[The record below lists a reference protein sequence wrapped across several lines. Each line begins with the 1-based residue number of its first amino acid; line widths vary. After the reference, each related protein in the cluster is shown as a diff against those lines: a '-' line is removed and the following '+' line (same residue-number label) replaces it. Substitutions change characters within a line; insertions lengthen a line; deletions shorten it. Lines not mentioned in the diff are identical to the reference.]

1 MRGLEA
7 EEGKRSWERLG
18 LEQSQPPGRAAGHSA
33 DGGCREKH
41 RVSVGASGKEMGGE
55 GLWSQESQNG
65 MGCVQGLGKGWLGGR
80 GDRSSTA

>member
-41 RVSVGASGKEMGGE
+41 RVSVGASGKEMGGRGS
-55 GLWSQESQNG
+55 GLRNPR
-65 MGCVQGLGKGWLGGR
+65 MGWGVFRGQGR
-80 GDRSSTA
+80 GA